1 MKTDKWNI
9 SLIAMTIIISL
20 SISSYVLI
28 NPELSAMQL
37 NSLYQLAAKF
47 FESAFQYGSLLLVAF
62 LLMFALSKKGAI
74 TIKLTAKDEYP
85 FFTWIMMLFAAGM
98 GASIMFWSPI
108 EWAYYLNEPPFGLEN
123 FSREHFAFARTYSNF
138 H

>member
-74 TIKLTAKDEYP
+74 TIKLKAKDEYP

-108 EWAYYLNEPPFGLEN
+108 EWAYYLNEPPFGLP
-123 FSREHFAFARTYSNF
+123 RILLPKT
-138 H
+138 

>member
-85 FFTWIMMLFAAGM
+85 FFTW
-98 GASIMFWSPI
+98 
-108 EWAYYLNEPPFGLEN
+108 
-123 FSREHFAFARTYSNF
+123 
-138 H
+138 